1 LGQEPRWH
9 NRLLMTRLLDVHAI
23 ELALWIALVLAIA
36 GAGVFVIGKIRA
48 KAIQQEPTA
57 GTLLAK
63 FREMHSQGV
72 LSDAEFRTIKTALT
86 VQLQQELK
94 GNDEKG

>member
-1 LGQEPRWH
+1 
-9 NRLLMTRLLDVHAI
+9 MARLLDAGVVQVV
-23 ELALWIALVLAIA
+23 LWIALLAAVVVGGIHC
-36 GAGVFVIGKIRA
+36 IGKIRA

-57 GTLLAK
+57 SDLLTK
-63 FREMHSQGV
+63 FRELHSQGV

-94 GNDEKG
+94 GNDETG